1 MGRVPARMHEN
12 AGSTSPRPMKR
23 KWRGGG
29 VAGLGLAGLVVLGN
43 VVTPVYL
50 PRTSSPITVASSR
63 QPRGVTARKS
73 KRRSLSGTA
82 IEPSLFVAGSCVA
95 FSPIADN
102 RRKTVFLDAGHGGID
117 PGGIGETE
125 SGQTIYEADET
136 LSVELDAMAL
146 LRADGYRV
154 VVSRTGNSSVARP
167 GPGDVSDGIFTVQ
180 GEHNEVAA
188 RDVCANLAKANVL
201 IGIYFDVGGTTQDA
215 GSVTAYDAD
224 RPFSAANLRLATL
237 VQNEVVAEMNAQG
250 WDIPNDNVQSDVSLG
265 GPPLSSAAAEYG
277 HLLLLGPALA
287 GFFSTPSEMPG
298 ALIEPL
304 FITDPYEGSIA
315 ASPLGQQVI
324 ADGIAKAVARYF
336 STSNSTSNSTST
348 STSTAAAAGT

>member
-1 MGRVPARMHEN
+1 
-12 AGSTSPRPMKR
+12 MKR
-23 KWRGGG
+23 KRRGGG
-29 VAGLGLAGLVVLGN
+29 IGGLGLAGLVVLGT
-43 VVTPVYL
+43 VVVLPVYL
-50 PRTSSPITVASSR
+50 PRTSSNITVTAAR
-63 QPRGVTARKS
+63 QPRVVTARKS

-82 IEPSLFVAGSCVA
+82 IDPSLFVKGSCVA
-95 FSPIADN
+95 FPPISGN
-102 RRKTVFLDAGHGGID
+102 RHTTVFLDAGHGGID

-136 LSVELDAMAL
+136 LPVELDAMAL

-180 GEHNEVAA
+180 GEHDEVAA
-188 RDVCANLAKANVL
+188 RDVCANLAKANIL

-224 RPFSAANLRLATL
+224 RPFSTASLRLATL

-250 WDIPNDNVQSDVSLG
+250 WNIPNDNVQSDASLG
-265 GPPLSSAAAEYG
+265 GPPLSSAAAAYG
-277 HLLLLGPALA
+277 HLLLLGPAMA

-315 ASPLGQQVI
+315 ASPPGQQVI
-324 ADGIAKAVARYF
+324 ANGLAKAVGQYF
-336 STSNSTSNSTST
+336 SISPLPSTST
-348 STSTAAAAGT
+348 STSTAVAGT